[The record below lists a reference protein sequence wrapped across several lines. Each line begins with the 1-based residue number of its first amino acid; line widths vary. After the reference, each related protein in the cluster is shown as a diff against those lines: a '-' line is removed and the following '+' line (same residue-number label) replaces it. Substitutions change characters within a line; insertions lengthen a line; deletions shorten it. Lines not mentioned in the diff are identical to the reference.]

1 LEQPHSAKNT
11 ADISVSLSVLIPAYN
26 EGQHIGQNLREVTA
40 VLDRSFQNYEV
51 IVVDDA
57 SLDNTYEA
65 ACKTAQEDDRIKVI
79 RAERNG
85 GKGHALRLGFQSS
98 QGQDVVFLDADLDLP
113 PDQIA
118 SFVEYLHENDL
129 SVVVGSKRHPQS
141 KIAYPETRKFLSH
154 LYGTTVRLLFQLPI
168 RDTQTGLKVYRRR
181 VLAEVFPLMRCERFA
196 FDLELIALAHQRGY
210 RMGELPVQLRFR
222 RKMRFGRIRLWDFF
236 LTALD
241 TLGILVRVR
250 LLGQKRSSRKT

>member
-1 LEQPHSAKNT
+1 
-11 ADISVSLSVLIPAYN
+11 
-26 EGQHIGQNLREVTA
+26 
-40 VLDRSFQNYEV
+40 
-51 IVVDDA
+51 
-57 SLDNTYEA
+57 
-65 ACKTAQEDDRIKVI
+65 
-79 RAERNG
+79 
-85 GKGHALRLGFQSS
+85 
-98 QGQDVVFLDADLDLP
+98 
-113 PDQIA
+113 
-118 SFVEYLHENDL
+118 
-129 SVVVGSKRHPQS
+129 
-141 KIAYPETRKFLSH
+141 
-154 LYGTTVRLLFQLPI
+154 
-168 RDTQTGLKVYRRR
+168 